1 MFRPAV
7 CTLSLVLLLLSMAPA
22 LVAATDATPVASPV
36 VASGDFASLVDIG
49 GGRKLYLECRGSGGP
64 TVVLE
69 AGYRSPATVWTDDLI
84 EPGSNRTMVLPG
96 VAAFTHVCAYE
107 RPGTDIV
114 LDGRLQPS
122 RSTPVPMPRTAQSVV
137 TDLHMLL
144 HVAGVPGPYVLV
156 GHSLGGL
163 FVRLYA
169 STYPDEVV
177 GMVLVDALCEGL
189 QGLLTPEQWA
199 AFVRIN
205 AAIPPELAEDHT
217 YETLDFAAAA
227 RTMRQA
233 AAVHPL
239 RSMPLVVLSR
249 GQPLGASA
257 AELGVNPELY
267 ERAWAKEQD
276 DLATLVPGAHH
287 VIATRSAH
295 YIQLQ
300 QPELVIAAIRQVV
313 DAVRNPGSWATPAAS
328 PAATPSVGEKLMSI
342 TGVDV
347 RLLQSFPVR
356 AGAVAS
362 GELAASCTKLGEIR
376 QERQGDEIDITITA
390 TRTPDAI
397 CAQVVAPFKRTIP
410 LDGNFPS
417 GEYTLRVNDHVQTFR
432 V

>member
-1 MFRPAV
+1 
-7 CTLSLVLLLLSMAPA
+7 
-22 LVAATDATPVASPV
+22 
-36 VASGDFASLVDIG
+36 
-49 GGRKLYLECRGSGGP
+49 
-64 TVVLE
+64 
-69 AGYRSPATVWTDDLI
+69 
-84 EPGSNRTMVLPG
+84 MVLPG

-114 LDGRLQPS
+114 LDGRLQPT

-137 TDLHMLL
+137 TDLHTLL

-169 STYPDEVV
+169 SIYPDEVV
-177 GMVLVDALCEGL
+177 GMVLVDALSERL
-189 QGLLTPEQWA
+189 PSYLTPEQWA
-199 AFVRIN
+199 TFVRLN
-205 AAIPPELAEDHT
+205 AAVPPALARDHT
-217 YETLDFAAAA
+217 YETLDFAAAVW
-227 RTMRQA
+227 TMQEA
-233 AAVHPL
+233 ATAHPL

-257 AELGVNPELY
+257 AELGVDPELY

-328 PAATPSVGEKLMSI
+328 PAATPSTGEKLMPI
-342 TGVDV
+342 TKVDI
-347 RLLQSFPVR
+347 RLLRTGKVR
-356 AGAVAS
+356 AQAVIT
-362 GELAASCTKLGEIR
+362 GELADSCTKLGEIR
-376 QERQGDEIDITITA
+376 QERQGDEIDITITV
-390 TRTPDAI
+390 TRTPRCYLRPGRHPVQADHSPGRKLPVRRVHAAGQRPRSDVPGLMALKLWLS
-397 CAQVVAPFKRTIP
+397 AQDRPCTRT
-410 LDGNFPS
+410 
-417 GEYTLRVNDHVQTFR
+417 
-432 V
+432 